1 MPLIDRV
8 STLSAK
14 DKIRFFHLLSGGICL
29 HARGLAADDKKPADL
44 RLSQSDAIIEMLH
57 RLSEQSEHYY
67 KRDNAQRPES
77 DLFEILQS
85 LENMAHLH
93 GIIASAVE
101 YASRK
106 LSDAP

>member
-1 MPLIDRV
+1 MPLIDSVLR
-8 STLSAK
+8 LSSQE
-14 DKIRFFHLLSGGICL
+14 KIRFFHLLSGGICL
-29 HARGLAADDKKPADL
+29 HARGLAADVKKPADL

-77 DLFEILQS
+77 DLFEMLQS

-93 GIIASAVE
+93 GIIASAFE
-101 YASRK
+101 YALRK
-106 LSDAP
+106 LPDAG